1 MIAMGWSRF
10 LTGDTGVVGGDG
22 FLRLLLFCFCLIEV
36 ILPLHVQFC
45 SPHQVDLI
53 KPIADF
59 FTRLDSSSLHTLTL
73 NYLGLKIDSQLG
85 VGLYIGEVFWQQYQ
99 YLGDSTQ
106 IDMIPFV
113 ASPQS

>member
-10 LTGDTGVVGGDG
+10 LTGDTRVVGGDG

-59 FTRLDSSSLHTLTL
+59 FYSIRQFLITYLDIKLPCLKNRLTTGSGIVHWGSLFATVPILALASLDEHRLT
-73 NYLGLKIDSQLG
+73 
-85 VGLYIGEVFWQQYQ
+85 
-99 YLGDSTQ
+99 
-106 IDMIPFV
+106 
-113 ASPQS
+113 